1 METPVYHQDQLLP
14 GNEVAGPA
22 ILESE
27 YTTVV
32 IPPQMMYRVD
42 TYGLG
47 IMSSATAPIRLTN
60 DAAASSAAHSGKTQ

>member
-1 METPVYHQDQLLP
+1 MEAPVYNQDQLLP
-14 GNEVAGPA
+14 GNEVIGPA

-47 IMSSATAPIRLTN
+47 IMSLAKGEEVYADSHRRREAEV
-60 DAAASSAAHSGKTQ
+60 D

>member
-1 METPVYHQDQLLP
+1 METPVYDQDRLLP
-14 GNEVAGPA
+14 GNEVIGPA

-42 TYGLG
+42 AYGLG
-47 IMSSATAPIRLTN
+47 IMS
-60 DAAASSAAHSGKTQ
+60 AAKGEEVYADSHRRREAKVD